1 MSVVLYTNHC
11 PCCEVLETKLKAAGI
26 QYRTVDDVR
35 LMLEMGLTTM
45 PMLETNDMMMNYPAA
60 LKWLAEEV
68 DVPVIVVGGFRA
80 LDTMEAALN
89 RTKVALISLSRP
101 LLCEPDLPKRM
112 QAAPQT
118 VSRCVSCNRCYS
130 SDAHKCVIRKHLK

>member
-89 RTKVALISLSRP
+89 RTKIGFLSLSRP
-101 LLCEPDLPKRM
+101 LLREPDLPEKMKRGV
-112 QAAPQT
+112 ATA
-118 VSRCVSCNRCYS
+118 SKCISCNRCYS